1 MSSQTAPSLAAARR
15 SQPATVLAIASG
27 KGGVGKTWFSTTLA
41 CALGRVGRRTLLV
54 DCDVGLANV
63 DVQLGVRPQSD
74 LHAVVRGWMDLDAA
88 ISPILGGPSR
98 PGGFDIVAGH
108 SGTGALAQ
116 ISADETL
123 AVCQGVRRVAPH
135 YDWVI
140 LDLAAGL
147 DPPTLRFA
155 RTGDRLVLVITEE
168 PTSLTDAYAFAKV
181 LRLQCAELKPPMI
194 VVNMAETKAKGR
206 AVFEQF
212 AGACEKYLGM
222 RPELIGIVCRDPR
235 VPDTI
240 RAQSPLSVRHPQAP
254 ALADV
259 IAIAETLSGR

>member
-1 MSSQTAPSLAAARR
+1 MSAQLAPFPAAQRR
-15 SQPATVLAIASG
+15 AKPATIIAVASG
-27 KGGVGKTWFSTTLA
+27 KGGVGKTWFSATLA
-41 CALGRVGRRTLLV
+41 SAFGKAGRRALLV

-63 DVQLGVRPQSD
+63 DVQLGVRPESD
-74 LHAVVRGWMDLDAA
+74 LHAVVRGWMDLEAA
-88 ISPILGGPSR
+88 ISPIMGGPGR
-98 PGGFDIVAGH
+98 AGGFDIVAGH

-123 AVCQGVRRVAPH
+123 AVCQGVRRAAPH

-155 RTGDRLVLVITEE
+155 RTGDRLILVVTEE

-181 LRLQCAELKPPMI
+181 MRLQQPDAKAPLV
-194 VVNMAETKAKGR
+194 VVNMAETKAKGGR
-206 AVFEQF
+206 VFEQF

-222 RPELIGIVCRDPR
+222 RPELIGVIGRDAR
-235 VPDTI
+235 VPEAI
-240 RAQSPLSVRHPQAP
+240 RAQTPLLVRHPQAP
-254 ALADV
+254 ALDDVGRIAD
-259 IAIAETLSGR
+259 ALAGL